1 MTAKLPEISYPVP
14 SNKNGHAFSSVEAL
28 LSMLG
33 GESSGLYLVGSQ
45 GMWHGGIHITDA
57 TIPWCALS
65 TDSEPEK
72 EYCRE
77 LYKGEQF
84 IRCMADGEIVAW
96 RVCRDYESAA
106 IEWRGE
112 KLFASTS
119 FVLVKH
125 YIQPADNAESGLTFF
140 TLYMNL
146 APWAAYGQ
154 QGRQADRKVAGIQ
167 RYYTSAEDMQAGR
180 EAGKLNKD
188 TLVTLSDAIVTR
200 SRDRRQFTEVTI
212 TRETKNAAGE
222 TLAAGTKVW
231 TVSDRG
237 SLRAIKSAPV
247 PSWWAKCTPAYTTQ
261 PEGVVNCTS
270 RTDWGYYLSRED
282 VLHNK
287 KAGRLTA
294 GFPLSYEP
302 GNTAQ
307 QVIRPGRSPGDAA
320 RTFSLVTLGRDKDT
334 LKKGDRVWVVSDG
347 DSLTPVAPAAS
358 GSEPVFNDV
367 YVPPVP
373 VTVSAG
379 DNLGHM
385 GFYQLPEENGKR
397 SRYQVHIECLSMDD
411 MEKFITNP
419 GKAGEDAPV
428 YLTWQTDA
436 PLFDKGE
443 QGMVAGERKTRASG
457 VLTLANVPGVDAGGN
472 TLTSNQDAAYYQ
484 ICPEDGWLPAASVK
498 KVSQYA
504 LDELGFVTLNKAPAS
519 FDLIDGVKRPDNV
532 VKGILAQLYKAAQEE
547 KRITHA
553 LNKYNYQRLLEM
565 TDSNEDGHY
574 SEQEYLQAI
583 HNVSYR
589 DRLYRIIAKHA
600 SEWYYGKDDPLW
612 KNYLDPLTRDA
623 PLWKTYLEAFL
634 DKMTWMKAVSEKGVA
649 LGPEPW
655 HMHPIVF
662 LDAISNNQKLIIFP
676 LKVKPKNDI
685 NGVWKNYYW
694 AASLSD
700 SNASQAI
707 FGRNRSG
714 GDRKHA
720 ARDLYTEP
728 STEIVAVCDGVVKSI
743 TAYYMGTSQITI
755 EHKTN
760 DNRRFFARYGEV
772 DPDSITVKV
781 GDKVC
786 QGHIIAKTGL
796 MISPETNKHPN
807 IIPGQTVYMLH
818 FEYYPGDES
827 EPPPNNM
834 SGTPYRRR
842 SDLRDPLEILL
853 EGYENTFSENANRI
867 DINQLQVSDKGKGF
881 IKGWESFKSKPY
893 NDSEGYCTIGYG
905 HLIARC
911 KCEDIDL
918 PDEFKDGITP
928 ARADELF
935 EERLPTYVNELK
947 RSVTVNLYQHE
958 FDALVSL
965 LFNIGS
971 LRKAPLLK
979 SKLNSGD
986 YAGAADEFLDI
997 TNGDTAGLKIRRRKE
1012 WNLFNNNVYDSSH

>member
-1 MTAKLPEISYPVP
+1 MTAKLSEISYPVP

-57 TIPWCALS
+57 TLPWCALS

-307 QVIRPGRSPGDAA
+307 QVIRPGDAA
-320 RTFSLVTLGRDKDT
+320 RTFSLVTLGRDKDM

-411 MEKFITNP
+411 MEKFVTNP

-436 PLFDKGE
+436 PLFDKKE

-504 LDELGFVTLNKAPAS
+504 LGELGFVTLNKAPAS

-532 VKGILAQLYKAAQEE
+532 VKGILEQLYKAAQEE

-662 LDAISNNQKLIIFP
+662 LEAIR
-676 LKVKPKNDI
+676 VKERCRELFSKISSVILRHEGGYVNDP
-685 NGVWKNYYW
+685 N
-694 AASLSD
+694 D
-700 SNASQAI
+700 
-707 FGRNRSG
+707 RG
-714 GDRKHA
+714 GE
-720 ARDLYTEP
+720 TN
-728 STEIVAVCDGVVKSI
+728 
-743 TAYYMGTSQITI
+743 MGITI
-755 EHKTN
+755 ATWRAYAPIDLGIEATSSTLRNMTKEQAEIIYYNHYWEPKGFCKLENTKVALMVY
-760 DNRRFFARYGEV
+760 DWT
-772 DPDSITVKV
+772 ITSGRAVKQIR
-781 GDKVC
+781 K
-786 QGHIIAKTGL
+786 
-796 MISPETNKHPN
+796 
-807 IIPGQTVYMLH
+807 MLH
-818 FEYYPGDES
+818 DEY
-827 EPPPNNM
+827 NNRLIVNNIM
-834 SGTPYRRR
+834 DDDMIHCINAVEDQEQLLSRIA
-842 SDLRDPLEILL
+842 EI
-853 EGYENTFSENANRI
+853 R
-867 DINQLQVSDKGKGF
+867 
-881 IKGWESFKSKPY
+881 
-893 NDSEGYCTIGYG
+893 
-905 HLIARC
+905 
-911 KCEDIDL
+911 
-918 PDEFKDGITP
+918 KD
-928 ARADELF
+928 
-935 EERLPTYVNELK
+935 Y
-947 RSVTVNLYQHE
+947 YH
-958 FDALVSL
+958 SL
-965 LFNIGS
+965 T
-971 LRKAPLLK
+971 
-979 SKLNSGD
+979 
-986 YAGAADEFLDI
+986 I
-997 TNGDTAGLKIRRRKE
+997 TNGEPNAQIKFLNGWINRVDDCLKVDI
-1012 WNLFNNNVYDSSH
+1012 

>member
-237 SLRAIKSAPV
+237 SLRAIKSASV

-443 QGMVAGERKTRASG
+443 QGMVAGNRKTRASG
-457 VLTLANVPGVDAGGN
+457 ILTLAKVPGVDAGGN

-484 ICPEDGWLPAASVK
+484 IRPEGGWLPAASVK

-532 VKGILAQLYKAAQEE
+532 VKGILAQLYKAAKEE

-662 LDAISNNQKLIIFP
+662 LEAIR
-676 LKVKPKNDI
+676 VKERCRELFSKISSVILRHEGGYVNDP
-685 NGVWKNYYW
+685 N
-694 AASLSD
+694 D
-700 SNASQAI
+700 
-707 FGRNRSG
+707 RG
-714 GDRKHA
+714 GE
-720 ARDLYTEP
+720 TN
-728 STEIVAVCDGVVKSI
+728 
-743 TAYYMGTSQITI
+743 MGITI
-755 EHKTN
+755 ATWRAYAPIDLGIEATSSTLRNMTKEQAEIIYYNHYWEPKGFCKLENTKVALMVY
-760 DNRRFFARYGEV
+760 DWT
-772 DPDSITVKV
+772 ITSGRAVKQIR
-781 GDKVC
+781 K
-786 QGHIIAKTGL
+786 
-796 MISPETNKHPN
+796 
-807 IIPGQTVYMLH
+807 MLH
-818 FEYYPGDES
+818 DEY
-827 EPPPNNM
+827 NNRLIVNNIM
-834 SGTPYRRR
+834 DDDMIHCINAVENQEQLLSRIAEIRKDYYR
-842 SDLRDPLEILL
+842 
-853 EGYENTFSENANRI
+853 
-867 DINQLQVSDKGKGF
+867 
-881 IKGWESFKSKPY
+881 
-893 NDSEGYCTIGYG
+893 
-905 HLIARC
+905 
-911 KCEDIDL
+911 
-918 PDEFKDGITP
+918 
-928 ARADELF
+928 
-935 EERLPTYVNELK
+935 
-947 RSVTVNLYQHE
+947 
-958 FDALVSL
+958 SL
-965 LFNIGS
+965 T
-971 LRKAPLLK
+971 
-979 SKLNSGD
+979 
-986 YAGAADEFLDI
+986 I
-997 TNGDTAGLKIRRRKE
+997 TNGEPNAQIKFLNGWINRVDDCLKVDI
-1012 WNLFNNNVYDSSH
+1012 

>member
-154 QGRQADRKVAGIQ
+154 QGCQADRKVAGIQ

-212 TRETKNAAGE
+212 TRGTKNAAGE

-261 PEGVVNCTS
+261 SEGVVNCTS

-385 GFYQLPEENGKR
+385 SFYQLPEENGKR

-443 QGMVAGERKTRASG
+443 QGMVAGNRKTRASG
-457 VLTLANVPGVDAGGN
+457 ILTLAKVPGVDAGGN

-484 ICPEDGWLPAASVK
+484 IRPEGGWLPAASVK

-662 LDAISNNQKLIIFP
+662 LNSIKKRKSKITREMLRKI
-676 LKVKPKNDI
+676 
-685 NGVWKNYYW
+685 W
-694 AASLSD
+694 SD
-700 SNASQAI
+700 SRNVSDSVLDVVAEEFSNKFEVCNINTKNRLYHFFAQIYQEVGPTFNLNEGFNYRPQVLIDKFAYYRNHPQDAQTDGYIPGKQAANKQSIANRAYGGREGNDDIASGDGWRYR
-707 FGRNRSG
+707 GRGMKQLTFKNNYRSFTNYHERVWG
-714 GDRKHA
+714 ERVDFESKPDLLVETVYA
-720 ARDLYTEP
+720 ARSALYFWDQNNLFDRADKGI
-728 STEIVAVCDGVVKSI
+728 S
-743 TAYYMGTSQITI
+743 
-755 EHKTN
+755 
-760 DNRRFFARYGEV
+760 REV
-772 DPDSITVKV
+772 SDSITRIVNRY
-781 GDKVC
+781 DN
-786 QGHIIAKTGL
+786 HY
-796 MISPETNKHPN
+796 EDR
-807 IIPGQTVYMLH
+807 Y
-818 FEYYPGDES
+818 
-827 EPPPNNM
+827 NN
-834 SGTPYRRR
+834 
-842 SDLRDPLEILL
+842 
-853 EGYENTFSENANRI
+853 
-867 DINQLQVSDKGKGF
+867 
-881 IKGWESFKSKPY
+881 
-893 NDSEGYCTIGYG
+893 
-905 HLIARC
+905 LIR
-911 KCEDIDL
+911 
-918 PDEFKDGITP
+918 
-928 ARADELF
+928 
-935 EERLPTYVNELK
+935 
-947 RSVTVNLYQHE
+947 
-958 FDALVSL
+958 
-965 LFNIGS
+965 
-971 LRKAPLLK
+971 
-979 SKLNSGD
+979 
-986 YAGAADEFLDI
+986 
-997 TNGDTAGLKIRRRKE
+997 
-1012 WNLFNNNVYDSSH
+1012 

>member
-77 LYKGEQF
+77 LHKGEQF

-106 IEWRGE
+106 TEWRGE

-347 DSLTPVAPAAS
+347 DSLTPVAPSAS

-443 QGMVAGERKTRASG
+443 QGMVAGNRKTRASG
-457 VLTLANVPGVDAGGN
+457 ILTLAKVPGVDAGGN

-484 ICPEDGWLPAASVK
+484 ICPEGGWLPAASVK

-532 VKGILAQLYKAAQEE
+532 VKGILEQLYKAAQEE

-565 TDSNEDGHY
+565 TDSNQDGHY

-600 SEWYYGKDDPLW
+600 SEWFYGKDDPLW

-662 LDAISNNQKLIIFP
+662 LEAIR
-676 LKVKPKNDI
+676 VKERCRELFSKISSVILRHEGGYVNDP
-685 NGVWKNYYW
+685 N
-694 AASLSD
+694 D
-700 SNASQAI
+700 
-707 FGRNRSG
+707 RG
-714 GDRKHA
+714 GE
-720 ARDLYTEP
+720 TN
-728 STEIVAVCDGVVKSI
+728 
-743 TAYYMGTSQITI
+743 MGITI
-755 EHKTN
+755 ATWRAYAPIDLGIEATSSTLRNMTKEQAEIIYYNHYWEPKGFCKLENTKVALMVY
-760 DNRRFFARYGEV
+760 DWT
-772 DPDSITVKV
+772 ITSGRAVKQIR
-781 GDKVC
+781 K
-786 QGHIIAKTGL
+786 
-796 MISPETNKHPN
+796 
-807 IIPGQTVYMLH
+807 MLH
-818 FEYYPGDES
+818 DEY
-827 EPPPNNM
+827 NNRLIVNNIM
-834 SGTPYRRR
+834 DDDMIHCINAVEDQEQLLSRIAEIRKDYYR
-842 SDLRDPLEILL
+842 
-853 EGYENTFSENANRI
+853 
-867 DINQLQVSDKGKGF
+867 
-881 IKGWESFKSKPY
+881 
-893 NDSEGYCTIGYG
+893 
-905 HLIARC
+905 
-911 KCEDIDL
+911 
-918 PDEFKDGITP
+918 
-928 ARADELF
+928 
-935 EERLPTYVNELK
+935 
-947 RSVTVNLYQHE
+947 
-958 FDALVSL
+958 SL
-965 LFNIGS
+965 T
-971 LRKAPLLK
+971 
-979 SKLNSGD
+979 
-986 YAGAADEFLDI
+986 I
-997 TNGDTAGLKIRRRKE
+997 TNGEPNAQIKFLNGWINRVDDCLKVDI
-1012 WNLFNNNVYDSSH
+1012 

>member
-1 MTAKLPEISYPVP
+1 
-14 SNKNGHAFSSVEAL
+14 
-28 LSMLG
+28 
-33 GESSGLYLVGSQ
+33 
-45 GMWHGGIHITDA
+45 
-57 TIPWCALS
+57 
-65 TDSEPEK
+65 
-72 EYCRE
+72 
-77 LYKGEQF
+77 
-84 IRCMADGEIVAW
+84 
-96 RVCRDYESAA
+96 
-106 IEWRGE
+106 
-112 KLFASTS
+112 
-119 FVLVKH
+119 
-125 YIQPADNAESGLTFF
+125 
-140 TLYMNL
+140 
-146 APWAAYGQ
+146 
-154 QGRQADRKVAGIQ
+154 
-167 RYYTSAEDMQAGR
+167 
-180 EAGKLNKD
+180 
-188 TLVTLSDAIVTR
+188 
-200 SRDRRQFTEVTI
+200 
-212 TRETKNAAGE
+212 
-222 TLAAGTKVW
+222 AGTKVW

-294 GFPLSYEP
+294 DFPLSYEP

-307 QVIRPGRSPGDAA
+307 QVIRPGRSLGDAA

-436 PLFDKGE
+436 SLFDKGE

-532 VKGILAQLYKAAQEE
+532 VKGILEQLYKAAQEE

-662 LDAISNNQKLIIFP
+662 LEAIR
-676 LKVKPKNDI
+676 VKERCRELFSKISSVILRHEGGYVNDP
-685 NGVWKNYYW
+685 N
-694 AASLSD
+694 D
-700 SNASQAI
+700 
-707 FGRNRSG
+707 RG
-714 GDRKHA
+714 GE
-720 ARDLYTEP
+720 TN
-728 STEIVAVCDGVVKSI
+728 
-743 TAYYMGTSQITI
+743 MGITI
-755 EHKTN
+755 ATWRAYAPIDLGIEATSSTLRNMTKEQAEIIYYNHYWEPKGFCKLENTKVALMVY
-760 DNRRFFARYGEV
+760 DWT
-772 DPDSITVKV
+772 ITSGRAVKQIR
-781 GDKVC
+781 K
-786 QGHIIAKTGL
+786 
-796 MISPETNKHPN
+796 
-807 IIPGQTVYMLH
+807 MLH
-818 FEYYPGDES
+818 DEY
-827 EPPPNNM
+827 NNRLIVNNIM
-834 SGTPYRRR
+834 DDDMIHCINAVENQEQLLSRIAEIRKDYYR
-842 SDLRDPLEILL
+842 
-853 EGYENTFSENANRI
+853 
-867 DINQLQVSDKGKGF
+867 
-881 IKGWESFKSKPY
+881 
-893 NDSEGYCTIGYG
+893 
-905 HLIARC
+905 
-911 KCEDIDL
+911 
-918 PDEFKDGITP
+918 
-928 ARADELF
+928 
-935 EERLPTYVNELK
+935 
-947 RSVTVNLYQHE
+947 
-958 FDALVSL
+958 SL
-965 LFNIGS
+965 T
-971 LRKAPLLK
+971 
-979 SKLNSGD
+979 
-986 YAGAADEFLDI
+986 I
-997 TNGDTAGLKIRRRKE
+997 TNGEPNAQIKFLNGWINRVDDCLKVDI
-1012 WNLFNNNVYDSSH
+1012 

>member
-1 MTAKLPEISYPVP
+1 MKAKLPEISYPVP

-294 GFPLSYEP
+294 DFPLSYEP

-436 PLFDKGE
+436 SLFDKGE

-484 ICPEDGWLPAASVK
+484 IRPEGGWLPAASVK

-519 FDLIDGVKRPDNV
+519 FDLINGVKRPDNV
-532 VKGILAQLYKAAQEE
+532 VKGILEQLYKAAKEE

-655 HMHPIVF
+655 HMHPIAF
-662 LDAISNNQKLIIFP
+662 LNSIKKRKSKITREMLRKIWPDSRN
-676 LKVKPKNDI
+676 V
-685 NGVWKNYYW
+685 
-694 AASLSD
+694 SD
-700 SNASQAI
+700 SVLDVVAEEFSNKFEVCNINTKNRLYHFFAQIYQEVGPTFNLNEGFNYRPQVLIDKFAYYRNHPQDAQTDGYIPGKQAANKQSI
-707 FGRNRSG
+707 ANRAYGGREGNDDIAG
-714 GDRKHA
+714 GDGWRYRGRGMKQLTFKNNYRSFTNYHERVWGERVDFESKPDLLVETVYA
-720 ARDLYTEP
+720 ARSALYFWDQNNLFDRADKGI
-728 STEIVAVCDGVVKSI
+728 S
-743 TAYYMGTSQITI
+743 
-755 EHKTN
+755 
-760 DNRRFFARYGEV
+760 REV
-772 DPDSITVKV
+772 SDSITRIVNRYDNHYEDRYNNLIRFFQE
-781 GDKVC
+781 G
-786 QGHIIAKTGL
+786 I
-796 MISPETNKHPN
+796 
-807 IIPGQTVYMLH
+807 
-818 FEYYPGDES
+818 FDE
-827 EPPPNNM
+827 
-834 SGTPYRRR
+834 
-842 SDLRDPLEILL
+842 I
-853 EGYENTFSENANRI
+853 F
-867 DINQLQVSDKGKGF
+867 
-881 IKGWESFKSKPY
+881 
-893 NDSEGYCTIGYG
+893 
-905 HLIARC
+905 
-911 KCEDIDL
+911 
-918 PDEFKDGITP
+918 
-928 ARADELF
+928 
-935 EERLPTYVNELK
+935 
-947 RSVTVNLYQHE
+947 
-958 FDALVSL
+958 
-965 LFNIGS
+965 
-971 LRKAPLLK
+971 
-979 SKLNSGD
+979 
-986 YAGAADEFLDI
+986 
-997 TNGDTAGLKIRRRKE
+997 
-1012 WNLFNNNVYDSSH
+1012 

>member
-1 MTAKLPEISYPVP
+1 MTAKLPKISYPVP

-231 TVSDRG
+231 MVSDRG
-237 SLRAIKSAPV
+237 SLRAVKSALV

-307 QVIRPGRSPGDAA
+307 QVIRPGRTPGDAA

-347 DSLTPVAPAAS
+347 DSLTPVALAAS

-367 YVPPVP
+367 YVPPVH

-457 VLTLANVPGVDAGGN
+457 VLTLAKVPGVDAGGN

-484 ICPEDGWLPAASVK
+484 IRPEGGWLPAASVK

-504 LDELGFVTLNKAPAS
+504 LGELGFVTLNKAPAS

-532 VKGILAQLYKAAQEE
+532 VKGILAQLYKAAKEE

-655 HMHPIVF
+655 HMHPIMF
-662 LDAISNNQKLIIFP
+662 LNSIKKRKSKITREMLRKI
-676 LKVKPKNDI
+676 
-685 NGVWKNYYW
+685 W
-694 AASLSD
+694 SD
-700 SNASQAI
+700 SRNVSDSVLDVVAEEFSNKFEVCNINTKNRLYHFFAQIYQEVGPTFNLNEGFNYRPQVLIDKFAYYRNHPQDAQTDGYIPGKQAANKQSIANRAYGGREGNDDIASGDGWRYR
-707 FGRNRSG
+707 GRGMKQLTFKNNYRSFTNYHERVWG
-714 GDRKHA
+714 ERVDFESKPDLLVETVYA
-720 ARDLYTEP
+720 ARSALYFWDQNNLFDRADKGI
-728 STEIVAVCDGVVKSI
+728 S
-743 TAYYMGTSQITI
+743 
-755 EHKTN
+755 
-760 DNRRFFARYGEV
+760 REV
-772 DPDSITVKV
+772 SDSITRIVNRYDNHYEDRYNNLIRFLQE
-781 GDKVC
+781 G
-786 QGHIIAKTGL
+786 I
-796 MISPETNKHPN
+796 
-807 IIPGQTVYMLH
+807 
-818 FEYYPGDES
+818 FDE
-827 EPPPNNM
+827 
-834 SGTPYRRR
+834 
-842 SDLRDPLEILL
+842 I
-853 EGYENTFSENANRI
+853 F
-867 DINQLQVSDKGKGF
+867 
-881 IKGWESFKSKPY
+881 
-893 NDSEGYCTIGYG
+893 
-905 HLIARC
+905 
-911 KCEDIDL
+911 
-918 PDEFKDGITP
+918 
-928 ARADELF
+928 
-935 EERLPTYVNELK
+935 
-947 RSVTVNLYQHE
+947 
-958 FDALVSL
+958 
-965 LFNIGS
+965 
-971 LRKAPLLK
+971 
-979 SKLNSGD
+979 
-986 YAGAADEFLDI
+986 
-997 TNGDTAGLKIRRRKE
+997 
-1012 WNLFNNNVYDSSH
+1012 